1 MLKGED
7 KKQETNTDEDET
19 KEQSVKRGMGEFIS
33 KGLAL
38 SSQNRRME
46 EPSPAGTNVQPESL
60 PVNVEDKE
68 SEKGSCETD
77 VNTYP
82 EQLNSDFTPI
92 KKADIDAQICLEDR
106 EQPES
111 NSDCLSSTTDKKQ
124 KSLPLNAELN
134 KQQIA
139 IQMSVQT
146 DDITSSQSERESD
159 RNEPHHST
167 VQTSEKAVC
176 DAPSPIINASQCE
189 EDTDK
194 QIQEDTTDGKISDAE
209 NQEALP
215 SDALNQTDV
224 TLDDAR
230 VDHSPEKTQEPD
242 SEENNQTPSTEANA
256 EASSIKI
263 TESKR
268 GFHSF
273 SRGRPRKEKRVIKC
287 EYCGRPFN
295 HASAYIIHLRVH
307 TGEKPFTCQDC
318 GKAFAQLSN
327 LRSHSKVHKSKSR
340 KHAHRYHDRSRATT
354 EKNADMNQVSVINKV
369 ESECRSNQIT
379 PRRRRGRGRGK
390 GKPQTCPIC
399 GKVFCYKSVLK
410 IHLRIHS
417 GEKPYS
423 CKVCGKSFTQACTAR
438 VHERVH
444 WSIRPFFCS
453 KCGKGF
459 SQIGPLKGHTCE
471 GKRLPHATLKDMELD
486 GVISFRCHL
495 CKSCFGTR
503 DEYELHLQGHKDTQR
518 YNCNYCKQTFSLLS
532 ELHTHSKHC
541 VSMRHTKTKSSG
553 YSYPHRSQPQNS
565 LKRRAAQ
572 KMRSA
577 SPVKSP
583 EKDFSLL
590 RKFKRCSSLLA
601 CPPQAMGSSVYDSQ
615 NNLYSVNQQIKCSY
629 FVSQLNNT
637 HQKADPRKYFCPQC
651 GRVFRHVGRLRAH
664 MLTHSRGQSFTCV
677 VCNRMFKNWNK
688 FWIHQR
694 LHRQKRGRFFCP
706 KCGQGFRFVGLYN
719 KHLQKHP
726 ELNSHVCP
734 FCPHTFSNAQ
744 KLRNH
749 QQEWHRSTMPFLCD
763 ICGKGFASATI
774 LKRHGVV
781 HYSNDQME
789 TNYTLDPQSS
799 VHPYECGTCSASFE
813 NLDMLFHHQLSHKS
827 VEKEPMSMKGQLLIT
842 GEHQSHHLKRQSHNY
857 RISGN
862 QTQKK
867 LFSFSSSNG
876 AEMPHSLSHLGPS
889 SLHPLQQQPKKLNME
904 VPSTTR
910 TVAYVSSDPR
920 SFPNSQN
927 NERQMVKKHTE
938 DSFSTMEELNG
949 SSRSPSVLK
958 TEDTTGNLVCT
969 ECNACF
975 SNLVELHGHYLD
987 HARGQI

>member
-7 KKQETNTDEDET
+7 KKQGTNTDEDET
-19 KEQSVKRGMGEFIS
+19 KEQSVKTGMGEFIS

-38 SSQNRRME
+38 SSQNRRVE
-46 EPSPAGTNVQPESL
+46 EPSPAGTISLPESL
-60 PVNVEDKE
+60 PVNVDEKE
-68 SEKGSCETD
+68 SEKGSCNAD
-77 VNTYP
+77 VNTFA
-82 EQLNSDFTPI
+82 EQFKSDFTPV
-92 KKADIDAQICLEDR
+92 KEAEMDAQKCLEELD
-106 EQPES
+106 QPES
-111 NSDCLSSTTDKKQ
+111 NSNCLFSTTDNGP

-134 KQQIA
+134 KPQIDA
-139 IQMSVQT
+139 QISVQT
-146 DDITSSQSERESD
+146 DEISSSQSERESD
-159 RNEPHHST
+159 MNEAHFST
-167 VQTSEKAVC
+167 VQTSEKGAC
-176 DAPSPIINASQCE
+176 DTSCPIISDSQCE
-189 EDTDK
+189 EDSEK
-194 QIQEDTTDGKISDAE
+194 QIHEDTADVKISDTE

-215 SDALNQTDV
+215 SDTLNQTDV
-224 TLDDAR
+224 TLDDACL
-230 VDHSPEKTQEPD
+230 DHSPEKTQEPN
-242 SEENNQTPSTEANA
+242 SELNSQTPSTEANA
-256 EASSIKI
+256 EASSMEIK
-263 TESKR
+263 ESKR

-340 KHAHRYHDRSRATT
+340 KRAHRYQDRSRATT
-354 EKNADMNQVSVINKV
+354 EKNADMNHVSVIDKV
-369 ESECRSNQIT
+369 ESDCRSNQIT

-444 WSIRPFFCS
+444 WSIRPYFCS

-459 SQIGPLKGHTCE
+459 SQIGPLKIHTCE
-471 GKRLPHATLKDMELD
+471 GKRHPHSTLKDMELD

-518 YNCNYCKQTFSLLS
+518 YSCDCCKQTFSLLS

-541 VSMRHTKTKSSG
+541 ISMRLTKTKSSG
-553 YSYPHRSQPQNS
+553 YSSPHRLQSKYS
-565 LKRRAAQ
+565 LKRRIAQ

-577 SPVKSP
+577 SSVKSP

-590 RKFKRCSSLLA
+590 RKFKRCSSLLT
-601 CPPQAMGSSVYDSQ
+601 CPTQVMATSVYDSQ
-615 NNLYSVNQQIKCSY
+615 NNLYSVNRPIKCSY
-629 FVSQLNNT
+629 FVSQLNST
-637 HQKADPRKYFCPQC
+637 HQKADPRKYFCPRC
-651 GRVFRHVGRLRAH
+651 GRVFLHVGRLRAH
-664 MLTHSRGQSFTCV
+664 MLTHSRGQGFTCV
-677 VCNRMFKNWNK
+677 DCNRMFKNWNK

-719 KHLQKHP
+719 KHLQKHA
-726 ELNSHVCP
+726 ELNAHVCP

-749 QQEWHRSTMPFLCD
+749 QQEWHRSTMPFICD
-763 ICGKGFASATI
+763 ICGKGFPSAI
-774 LKRHGVV
+774 VLKRHGVV
-781 HYSNDQME
+781 HFTNGPME
-789 TNYTLDPQSS
+789 THYTIDPQSA
-799 VHPYECGTCSASFE
+799 VHPYECGTCNANFE
-813 NLDMLFHHQLSHKS
+813 TLDLLFHHQLLHKP
-827 VEKEPMSMKGQLLIT
+827 VDKEPIAMKGQLLIT
-842 GEHQSHHLKRQSHNY
+842 GEHQSHHLQRQRHNY
-857 RISGN
+857 CLSDN

-867 LFSFSSSNG
+867 LLSFSSSNG

-889 SLHPLQQQPKKLNME
+889 SLHPLPKQQQKLNT
-904 VPSTTR
+904 VAPGTTR
-910 TVAYVSSDPR
+910 TLAYVSSEPH
-920 SFPNSQN
+920 SLTNSQN

-938 DSFSTMEELNG
+938 NSFSTMEELNG

-975 SNLVELHGHYLD
+975 SNLLELHGHYLD